1 MDINKALASLG
12 GKAIEGPFK
21 VQDMKSAEFAQP
33 KVLTKKEQ
41 AALDEK
47 KKLEKAKAK
56 AAAMVAGLAQP
67 EKKKK
72 EKKDTKAATDDSAG
86 EPSGSADAEG
96 APSVEAAAE
105 GAAPKK
111 AGKTKAAA
119 PARVITPEE
128 RQRAIEKQRQAAAA
142 AELAFQQAY
151 AAVAAGGTAIT
162 LDVVPMEY
170 TVRTAEELEAARLA
184 AEVAKAED
192 AKAATER
199 KLEAAIQ
206 AAIGKKGCQV
216 TVQLQKYR
224 SPIECT
230 RAIVQANGIIG
241 LYNGFWAFFLQ
252 SAAKTSVRFFSF
264 ELLSDNLKHIG
275 VDRSKYPGL
284 SSLACG
290 LGSGVI
296 ESLSLTAPTD
306 RVKVLSQAMSAQKGS
321 VPLTALQLVREG
333 GVGTLYV
340 GATAT
345 ALRQSSSVAVRF
357 FCFGEVKAVL
367 CRALGHDVGNAPA
380 WVSFLAGGC
389 GGALSVCLNN
399 PIDIAKSK
407 IQAGKH
413 SSIILCLQ
421 DFVRERGFIG
431 LASGLSVRVPRLFLS
446 QAIQFS
452 LVDVFKKLLQKY

>member
-1 MDINKALASLG
+1 MAAHMSLKVSTPPMLTPKPTTSESKG
-12 GKAIEGPFK
+12 GWRTI
-21 VQDMKSAEFAQP
+21 
-33 KVLTKKEQ
+33 
-41 AALDEK
+41 
-47 KKLEKAKAK
+47 
-56 AAAMVAGLAQP
+56 
-67 EKKKK
+67 
-72 EKKDTKAATDDSAG
+72 
-86 EPSGSADAEG
+86 
-96 APSVEAAAE
+96 
-105 GAAPKK
+105 
-111 AGKTKAAA
+111 
-119 PARVITPEE
+119 
-128 RQRAIEKQRQAAAA
+128 
-142 AELAFQQAY
+142 
-151 AAVAAGGTAIT
+151 AAGAGAGAIDCCFTMPMDT
-162 LDVVPMEY
+162 LSTQM
-170 TVRTAEELEAARLA
+170 
-184 AEVAKAED
+184 
-192 AKAATER
+192 
-199 KLEAAIQ
+199 
-206 AAIGKKGCQV
+206 
-216 TVQLQKYR
+216 QLQKYR

-357 FCFGEVKAVL
+357 FCFGEVKAML

-380 WVSFLAGGC
+380 WVSFVAGGC

-421 DFVRERGFIG
+421 DFVRERGLVG

-452 LVDVFKKLLQKY
+452 LVDVFKKQLQKY